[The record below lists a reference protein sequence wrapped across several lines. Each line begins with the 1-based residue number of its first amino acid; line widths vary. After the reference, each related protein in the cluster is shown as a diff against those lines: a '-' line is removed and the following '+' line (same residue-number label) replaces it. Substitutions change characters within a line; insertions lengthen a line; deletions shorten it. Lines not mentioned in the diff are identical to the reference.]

1 MWKYDEEAFNEWVTA
16 HSKWMRG
23 NLPKEMA
30 DAFENELESLLS
42 DMDKQGFM
50 FFHLLHMST
59 LNKEDNYDYWEMAQ
73 ELNDYQDS
81 EHFSYNRTWEEI
93 LAMLDKAERHQ
104 NQYFSKLQRTKDKKE
119 RMKCMRNYK
128 ALEGVVKALRWTLG
142 DKNIEHPLE

>member
-59 LNKEDNYDYWEMAQ
+59 LNKGDNYDYWEMAQ
-73 ELNDYQDS
+73 ELWNITLPLMQAFNTMMMGLAGKAGD
-81 EHFSYNRTWEEI
+81 ERTLHAIGLANALMMQMFAPRGEE
-93 LAMLDKAERHQ
+93 E
-104 NQYFSKLQRTKDKKE
+104 
-119 RMKCMRNYK
+119 
-128 ALEGVVKALRWTLG
+128 
-142 DKNIEHPLE
+142 